1 MMTLK
6 HLIIATVA
14 GLTLVGHAGAQ
25 SLEKQADGSVT
36 WQAGVDGAT
45 LEFNP
50 DGTVRRIY
58 SKFAQPVT
66 IADKRGIQTATI
78 IAEEKAKANI
88 VRFLNQHVAS
98 SRIVNEFENTA
109 SKTTQEKTGAGDS
122 VSTVDQRSISQSLN
136 QLTSSFS
143 SGTLTGVVVLENGY
157 DEKEREAWVVVGL
170 SQKTM
175 AAARATQDM
184 LSESQ
189 KPGPRGTA
197 TATPAAQAPRS
208 VIRRGNSDF

>member
-1 MMTLK
+1 MGKLNRLSLAM
-6 HLIIATVA
+6 VA
-14 GLTLVGHAGAQ
+14 SLLLVGHAGAQ
-25 SLEKQADGSVT
+25 ALEKQPDGSVT

-50 DGTVRRIY
+50 DGTVRRIF
-58 SKFAQPVT
+58 SKFSQPVT

-109 SKTTQEKTGAGDS
+109 SKTTQEKAGAGES
-122 VSTVDQRSISQSLN
+122 VSTADQRSISQSLN

-143 SGTLTGVVVLENGY
+143 SATLSGVVVLENGY
-157 DEKEREAWVVVGL
+157 DDKEREAWVVVGL

-175 AAARATQDM
+175 GAARATKDM
-184 LSESQ
+184 LTGSERPS
-189 KPGPRGTA
+189 PGGGA
-197 TATPAAQAPRS
+197 TTTPAERPKS
-208 VIRRGNSDF
+208 IIRRGNTDF